1 MIGNRATVAE
11 LAIADARQPVLD
23 RLQLDPVNPR
33 SAGVPFYLFA
43 RAQTVEALRRNPS
56 ERRRVA
62 FGVSNQSRDL
72 FDATEASVVL
82 ERILGTRP
90 EVVRTTN
97 DHGELLD
104 YLLAPPGDQKR
115 VDLVGIYDE
124 DPSVLLHDFLETY
137 RPRAP
142 IAIDALRVQLY
153 LLPTKDRN
161 YAPQLQRAGQTGS
174 TFAIVP
180 DEKLRFYDL
189 TGILPA
195 DGSDGFVTLSPS
207 LKATSASGR
216 TDIPVMLS
224 NARTILGDT
233 AAARRDMAR
242 FQQIVSFGY
251 LATLLTDEVGKR
263 CQGMTSPLFQTYL
276 LQAFFADTQSLPKG
290 LSLWSNLQFTAAPAP
305 RSKQQPPVESDL
317 IERMVNERLRALNT
331 STRQLDYR
339 KVVDTMAPRRASV
352 PVREQFTHDDA
363 GMFRRAVDQVRLVV
377 DNPQANPQALA
388 EARRSFIELLVK
400 NKGPACVL
408 PGLGLF
414 GERGYDPFFYLSVI
428 DSLLSLQPAG

>member
-1 MIGNRATVAE
+1 M
-11 LAIADARQPVLD
+11 
-23 RLQLDPVNPR
+23 
-33 SAGVPFYLFA
+33 
-43 RAQTVEALRRNPS
+43 
-56 ERRRVA
+56 
-62 FGVSNQSRDL
+62 
-72 FDATEASVVL
+72 
-82 ERILGTRP
+82 
-90 EVVRTTN
+90 
-97 DHGELLD
+97 
-104 YLLAPPGDQKR
+104 
-115 VDLVGIYDE
+115 
-124 DPSVLLHDFLETY
+124 
-137 RPRAP
+137 
-142 IAIDALRVQLY
+142 
-153 LLPTKDRN
+153 
-161 YAPQLQRAGQTGS
+161 
-174 TFAIVP
+174 P

-251 LATLLTDEVGKR
+251 LATLLTDEAGKR

-352 PVREQFTHDDA
+352 PVREQFTQTTPGCFA
-363 GMFRRAVDQVRLVV
+363 GRSTRFVWSWTTRRRIRRPWLKRAGRSSNCWSRTRDRRVCFRAWVCS
-377 DNPQANPQALA
+377 
-388 EARRSFIELLVK
+388 ARGATTRFST
-400 NKGPACVL
+400 
-408 PGLGLF
+408 
-414 GERGYDPFFYLSVI
+414 SV
-428 DSLLSLQPAG
+428 